1 MLGVYTMGAYFA
13 RGWYS
18 VLAQS
23 QVSNREAVPKSGP
36 LIVASNHLSS
46 WDPTVL
52 STAILRP
59 ITFMAKEELFRTPW
73 GWLIFKALGAIPVN
87 RGRSNLRTF
96 RQAEGTLAKGKVV
109 CLFPEGGRSR
119 EAALRPGQVGVAYLA
134 LSTGAAVLPV
144 GITGT
149 ENIPNIL
156 HFVTRP
162 RITVDIG
169 EVIPV
174 RKSRG
179 PMEREELAELTSL
192 IMRRI
197 AELLPPE
204 YRGVYGEPVLVGK
217 EMLP

>member
-1 MLGVYTMGAYFA
+1 MLGVYTMSVGFA

-18 VLAQS
+18 VLAQR
-23 QVSNREAVPKSGP
+23 QLSNREAVPRSGP

-52 STAILRP
+52 AATIPRP

-73 GWLIFKALGAIPVN
+73 GWLIFNGLGAIPVN

-96 RQAEGTLAKGKVV
+96 RQAEGALAKGKVL
-109 CLFPEGGRSR
+109 CLFPEGSRSR
-119 EAALRPGQVGVAYLA
+119 EAALLPGQVGIAYLA
-134 LSTGAAVLPV
+134 LSTGASVLPV

-149 ENIPNIL
+149 EKIPTIL
-156 HFVTRP
+156 HFITRP
-162 RITVDIG
+162 TVTVNIG

-174 RKSRG
+174 SKSPGATDRG
-179 PMEREELAELTSL
+179 QLVELTSL
-192 IMRRI
+192 IMTKI

-204 YRGVYGEPVLVGK
+204 YRGVYG
-217 EMLP
+217 